1 MKFLTAC
8 LVVAAVSVTAVSGAM
23 AQGNR
28 PIHFVV
34 PYSAGGAVDIYARA
48 VAVPMGRALGQA
60 IVVDNMGGA
69 GGNIAVARVA
79 RSAPDGETLL
89 FHNMAMATNPSL
101 YRKLE
106 YDPLNDF
113 EYVGVVAHSVMALVA
128 RTTLP
133 AADLRQFIEYARTNG
148 DKVTIGDGGIGGP
161 TNLCALLLMSAV
173 GSKFTVVHYKG
184 GAPALNDLMGGS
196 IDLLCDGTAAEQSP
210 IAAGKVKALG
220 VSSKAR
226 LHSMPNIPT
235 LEEGGLPGFELTP
248 WSAIYAPKGT
258 PQPVIHRLE
267 LALQKALSDKD
278 LIAYFDKQ
286 GLLPASREEAS
297 SEGLR
302 KQLKAE
308 IEKWSVLLKKTGVRL
323 D

>member
-1 MKFLTAC
+1 MRLLTVC
-8 LVVAAVSVTAVSGAM
+8 LAAITVFVAAVSGAV
-23 AQGNR
+23 AQGKHPVR
-28 PIHFVV
+28 FLV

-48 VAVPMGRALGQA
+48 VAVPMAKALGQ
-60 IVVDNMGGA
+60 VVLVDNMGGA

-89 FHNMAMATNPSL
+89 FHNMAMAINPSL

-106 YDPLNDF
+106 YDPLSDF

-133 AADLRQFIEYARTNG
+133 VADLKQLVQYARMNG
-148 DKVTIGDGGIGGP
+148 EKVTIGDGGVGGP
-161 TNLCALLLMSAV
+161 TNLCALLLMSAI
-173 GSKFTVVHYKG
+173 GSKFTIVHYKG

-210 IAAGKVKALG
+210 IASGKVKALG

-235 LEEGGLPGFELTP
+235 LDEGGLPGFELTP
-248 WSAIYAPKGT
+248 WSGIYAPKGT
-258 PQPVIHRLE
+258 PKATIQRLE
-267 LALQKALSDKD
+267 SALQTALADKD
-278 LIAYFDKQ
+278 LISYFDKQ
-286 GLLPASREEAS
+286 GLIAASRDEAS

-302 KQLKAE
+302 NQLKAE
-308 IEKWSVLLKKTGVRL
+308 IEKWGALLKKNGVLL